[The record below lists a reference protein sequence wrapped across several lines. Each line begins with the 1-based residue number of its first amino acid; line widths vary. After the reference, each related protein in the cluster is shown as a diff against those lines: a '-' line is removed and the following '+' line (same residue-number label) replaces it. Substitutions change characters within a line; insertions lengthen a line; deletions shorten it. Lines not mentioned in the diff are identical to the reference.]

1 MMFYTNTP
9 FPLLSLRVQANN
21 VLKCLLFVQYNLVC
35 IRGIWKI
42 KHISLVANE
51 YPFLNLY
58 LYNTVSLQIQTR
70 RQKRKDFISSITVF
84 FNET

>member
-1 MMFYTNTP
+1 MFYTNTP

-51 YPFLNLY
+51 YPFFKSVFIQHSVFT
-58 LYNTVSLQIQTR
+58 NTD
-70 RQKRKDFISSITVF
+70 QKTEKKGFISSITVF

>member
-70 RQKRKDFISSITVF
+70 RQKRKDLLAVLLFF